1 MKTEG
6 RSMIKFV
13 LASRN
18 AHKIAE
24 LRTLLSEFLTFD
36 FEILSLD
43 DIGFDG
49 EIEENGTTFEENSLI
64 KASVPAG
71 LGYIGIAD
79 DSGLVVD
86 ALGGEPG
93 IYSARYAGE
102 PCDNAKNNEKV
113 LEKLKNV
120 PDEKRTARFVC
131 VMSAVFPDGRRFT
144 SRGTVEGRILH
155 ELKGTNGFGYDPMF
169 FYEPFGM
176 TLAEVPPEKKNT
188 VSHRY
193 SAVKKFAEK
202 LNEMKENGEI

>member
-1 MKTEG
+1 
-6 RSMIKFV
+6 MIKFV

-43 DIGFDG
+43 DIGFEG
-49 EIEENGTTFEENSLI
+49 EIEENGITFEENSLI
-64 KASVPAG
+64 KASVPAR

-113 LEKLKNV
+113 LKKLKDV

-131 VMSAVFPDGRRFT
+131 VMSAMFPDGRNFT
-144 SRGTVEGRILH
+144 ARGTVEGRILR

-193 SAVKKFAEK
+193 SAVKQFAQK
-202 LNEMKENGEI
+202 LNKMKENGEI